1 MRSLRNAV
9 RIGAALMLGLGVV
22 VASFASGT
30 TEQST
35 SGGGLQPVTLI
46 MMIPGPPQKEQA
58 LVDDAISKY
67 LQSSLNIKL
76 DIQQFDYS
84 AWNQRSDLIVASG
97 QPCDVLFSAAW
108 SGFNENAV
116 NGAFVDLTDLVKQ
129 YGQDILKSNYTWT
142 LSAGKIGGKL
152 YGIPTYQEMAQ
163 QRGFFLRKDLVDK
176 YHFTIK
182 PVNAVTDLEPM
193 LQTIKANEPSMQP
206 LFMEPNHLLSE
217 MGPWDGQGAP
227 EITVEDVTSGKAQY
241 LNFYDN
247 AYYRSSM
254 AIARKWYLAG
264 YVNKDI
270 ATTQQN
276 AYDVMKG
283 GNVFAVSAITNAGLE
298 DAKFSKAWGVPIV
311 SFNTIPPI
319 ISTSLVQGALFTIPI
334 QSKNRERAMMFID
347 RMHVDKQ
354 LDNMLVYGI
363 EGVDYVK
370 TADNVIGPPAGA
382 QTSSLY
388 QGIYWMMGNQS
399 LLYAYGDQPANTPQL
414 LDQFN
419 QAAVRSPNLG
429 FTYNPE
435 KMKNQIAALKNIA
448 AQYDPGISSGSIDA
462 TANGLYDQFLA
473 KLKAGGIDQLLADQ
487 NSQLQAWMK
496 QNQQ

>member
-1 MRSLRNAV
+1 MRKSRDAV
-9 RIGAALMLGLGVV
+9 FFGTAVIFGLGVIL
-22 VASFASGT
+22 ASFASGT
-30 TEQST
+30 TEKAST
-35 SGGGLQPVTLI
+35 GGGLPPVQLI

-67 LQSSLNIKL
+67 LQSTLNVKL

-84 AWNQRSDLIVASG
+84 AWNQRSNLIVASG
-97 QPCDVLFSAAW
+97 EPCDIMFSAAW
-108 SGFNENAV
+108 SGFNTNAV
-116 NGAFVDLTDLVKQ
+116 NGAFVDLTDLVKK
-129 YGQDILKSNYTWT
+129 YGPDILKSNYTWT
-142 LSAGKIGGKL
+142 LDAGKIGGKL
-152 YGIPTYQEMAQ
+152 YGIPTYQELAQ

-182 PVNAVTDLEPM
+182 PVNNVTDLEPM
-193 LQTIKANEPSMQP
+193 LQTIKANEPTMLP
-206 LFMEPNHLLSE
+206 LFMEPGHLLSE
-217 MGPWDGQGAP
+217 MGPWDRQGQFETTA
-227 EITVEDVTSGKAQY
+227 IDIYSGKPQY
-241 LNFYDN
+241 ENFYDN
-247 AYYRSSM
+247 NYYRTSM
-254 AIARKWYLAG
+254 AIARRWYLAG

-283 GNVFAVSAITNAGLE
+283 GNVFAVGAITNAGLQ

-311 SFNTIPPI
+311 SFNTIKPI

-370 TADNVIGPPAGA
+370 TADNVIGPPPGA
-382 QTSSLY
+382 QANSLY
-388 QGIYWMMGNQS
+388 QGVYWMMGNES
-399 LLYAYGDQPANTPQL
+399 LLYAYGDQPANTSQL

-419 QAAVRSPNLG
+419 QSAVRTPSLG

-435 KMKNQIAALKNIA
+435 NMKNQIAALTNVA
-448 AQYDPGISSGSIDA
+448 AQYDPAISSGSVDA
-462 TANGLYDQFLA
+462 NAGGLYHQFLD
-473 KLKAGGIDQLLADQ
+473 KLKAAGIDQLLADQ
-487 NSQLQAWMK
+487 NSQLAAWQQQNK
-496 QNQQ
+496 Q